1 MSAVPASSAVL
12 AQLRRRLLATQ
23 SAPLIRSVV
32 STGFCSIDALL
43 PHAGLPSGSVIEW
56 ISDSPGI
63 RTSSVAIRCAA
74 GFMERPGAVAVLDS
88 NRDFFAGCATASG
101 IPLQRL
107 LVIRLSDLRDT
118 RNDAAVPGTVQAG
131 RTSQTSSVSSDT
143 RDGRNEIAGY
153 RNSHQMLRH
162 RQRVSSNGGAVLWT
176 LEQLARNSGVCLVIS
191 SIDHLTATSLRRLQ
205 LAVESSGATILLIRS
220 STALKQNS
228 WADFRFHV
236 QSVGQDE
243 EKTIVAVRLIRTKN
257 GILPSNQVLLKINHE
272 TGAVSEAAELV
283 RPASATNVVDLRG
296 L

>member
-1 MSAVPASSAVL
+1 M
-12 AQLRRRLLATQ
+12 
-23 SAPLIRSVV
+23 
-32 STGFCSIDALL
+32 
-43 PHAGLPSGSVIEW
+43 
-56 ISDSPGI
+56 
-63 RTSSVAIRCAA
+63 
-74 GFMERPGAVAVLDS
+74 
-88 NRDFFAGCATASG
+88 
-101 IPLQRL
+101 
-107 LVIRLSDLRDT
+107 
-118 RNDAAVPGTVQAG
+118 
-131 RTSQTSSVSSDT
+131 
-143 RDGRNEIAGY
+143 
-153 RNSHQMLRH
+153 
-162 RQRVSSNGGAVLWT
+162 
-176 LEQLARNSGVCLVIS
+176 IS